1 MNSILIAD
9 DDKEMREL
17 LTFKLQSGYE
27 VTTVNDGKECWNY
40 LKANP
45 DNLPDLI
52 ILDIMMPGLSG
63 YRVLDRMQDS
73 ERFDQI
79 QIIMLTSRG
88 KEDDIVRAL
97 ESGATDYMSKPFSA
111 NELIARIKRVLG

>member
-17 LTFKLQSGYE
+17 LRFKLQSGYE
-27 VTTVNDGKECWNY
+27 VTTVNDGEECWNY

-73 ERFDQI
+73 ERSIRYRLLCSHPVGRRMILF
-79 QIIMLTSRG
+79 
-88 KEDDIVRAL
+88 AL
-97 ESGATDYMSKPFSA
+97 LNPVP
-111 NELIARIKRVLG
+111 LIT